1 MIEWLAG
8 KPIERIVLEASG
20 GYERW
25 LVSELMMAGM
35 PVVVVNP
42 RQVGDFAKAIGKLA
56 KTDRIDAQAFPRF
69 AAAVRPALRALPDE
83 AERKL
88 RETLGRRT
96 QLISMR
102 TMEMNRLQQAQA
114 SQVRRDVQAVVSFL
128 DKRLRAIDKELTSC
142 SRLRRCGKRSR
153 SAQDGA
159 WCGGSNRADTVAA
172 LLELGMCSRQQIA
185 ALVGSGATQ
194 PRQRHTPRSTHD
206 VGRSCRRASVL
217 YMAAFSAVALTP
229 PSEPT
234 TNVSDKPA
242 RKPRLLS
249 LGLHVEFLMMLT
261 ATLRERKPWHRSPAL
276 QNLKIQ
282 HSCSPG
288 SASAPPPSPTRGRGL
303 KKTC

>member
-1 MIEWLAG
+1 MTAEFVGIDVSKAALDVYRLSGEDSSRFENSPEGRRQLIEWLAG

-42 RQVGDFAKAIGKLA
+42 RQVRDFAKAIGKLA
-56 KTDRIDAQAFPRF
+56 KTDRIDAEVLARF

-128 DKRLRAIDKELTSC
+128 DKRLRAIDKELDELLKASPMWQEKVDLLKTVPGVGDQTA
-142 SRLRRCGKRSR
+142 RTL
-153 SAQDGA
+153 
-159 WCGGSNRADTVAA
+159 VAA
-172 LLELGMCSRQQIA
+172 LSELGMCSRQQIA
-185 ALVGSGATQ
+185 ALVGVAPLNRDSGTLRGQRMTWGGRAVV
-194 PRQRHTPRSTHD
+194 RQ
-206 VGRSCRRASVL
+206 AL
-217 YMAAFSAVALTP
+217 YMAALAPVAVTP
-229 PSEPT
+229 RSEPT

-242 RKPRLLS
+242 RKPRSLS
-249 LGLHVEFLMMLT
+249 
-261 ATLRERKPWHRSPAL
+261 WPA
-276 QNLKIQ
+276 
-282 HSCSPG
+282 C
-288 SASAPPPSPTRGRGL
+288 ASF
-303 KKTC
+303 